1 MKSFDEFNLQEA
13 QTSAAF
19 EMEKVIVAAAGGP
32 SYTARD
38 KKITTVMNNSFGFG
52 GTNSSLIFKRV

>member
-1 MKSFDEFNLQEA
+1 MKSFEEFNLQEA

-32 SYTARD
+32 AYTPRD
-38 KKITTVMNNSFGFG
+38 KKI
-52 GTNSSLIFKRV
+52 

>member
-1 MKSFDEFNLQEA
+1 MMSFRKHTLQEA

-32 SYTARD
+32 AYTPRD
-38 KKITTVMNNSFGFG
+38 KKISPEKQANIEIENYIILFLS
-52 GTNSSLIFKRV
+52 RA